1 MHTPSRKNANRISC
15 ILAVELNAIP
25 CTSKYETGAK
35 RTKLAEFEAFATTK
49 CKMHAAISMYLSFA
63 FLLRSRNAK
72 NRVF

>member
-1 MHTPSRKNANRISC
+1 MSC

-25 CTSKYETGAK
+25 CTSKEEAGAK
-35 RTKLAEFEAFATTK
+35 RIRLAESEASSTTK